1 MRRAGLLP
9 NKRLKLAA
17 VIALGEAECCAL
29 TGTEG
34 CPPSLRCR
42 ARRPQLKRDPLDGAR
57 RPQLK
62 RGPVGATRRSHLVLT
77 LLERIAFVLA
87 LATLVFA
94 GTNRASTG
102 RKVDSILLA
111 GGILL
116 GSLHSVLTMT
126 ATARLALSVAALIL
140 ALALLARLVLAN

>member
-42 ARRPQLKRDPLDGAR
+42 AR

-140 ALALLARLVLAN
+140 ALALLARLVLANAR